1 MACIGFLK
9 KGGAQCTE
17 IAFNANTI
25 CLLSA
30 NVSGTVGGSEFGR
43 QVWHTQK
50 SLNFF
55 FAKLRERTNGIRL
68 LLAGFPLA
76 PIV

>member
-1 MACIGFLK
+1 MVRWLGFLK

-50 SLNFF
+50 CFVQGVS
-55 FAKLRERTNGIRL
+55 
-68 LLAGFPLA
+68 
-76 PIV
+76 VDS